1 MPEQKPD
8 FQKKRIKGS
17 HTNEAA
23 FNVYLN
29 EMLIAEVRGET
40 PNQQTVI
47 PMRAL
52 SDYEEDKLHE
62 YISSVSSEIKEE
74 WGQNDGQTPYE

>member
-8 FQKKRIKGS
+8 FNKKWIIKS
-17 HTNEAA
+17 QTQEAT

-29 EMLIAEVRGET
+29 DMLVAEVRGNI
-40 PNQQTVI
+40 PNQQKVI

-62 YISSVSSEIKEE
+62 YIASVSSEIE
-74 WGQNDGQTPYE
+74 Y